1 MNKSL
6 LAILLAAT
14 FATSA
19 TASEFKNWYCVTDK
33 ENLVL
38 MYEQDGDVMLRIDRK
53 DAGTTLVGTVYKEDK
68 ATRGY
73 MSYPQG
79 EITYVR
85 FSSEYDFVVL
95 NGEVGSNLYQG
106 TKVFKDGT
114 LIEDHKCT
122 GYVSTQILNHP
133 KLGEE
138 TEENFDIYGEI

>member
-1 MNKSL
+1 MKKTL
-6 LAILLAAT
+6 IAILLA
-14 FATSA
+14 TSA
-19 TASEFKNWYCVTDK
+19 VTANATDFKSWYCVTDQ

-53 DAGTTLVGTVYKEDK
+53 DAGTTLVGTVYKEDHV
-68 ATRGY
+68 TRGY

-106 TKVFKDGT
+106 TKVFKDGM

-122 GYVSTQILNHP
+122 GYVSTPILDHP
-133 KLGEE
+133 KLGKE